1 MFRDS
6 VINPLFLLLF
16 NVVFLIVGVFLNSV
30 VIVSIWRSFQ
40 LRKKLCYFMILVLS
54 CVDLAGVVIIHPL
67 QISSTVLA
75 FLGKYDNMQEDIR
88 IHMLIALNG
97 SSLFALFVLN
107 IERFLALTYPFFHQA
122 SVTKWRLIRLLATLM
137 IAPIIQ
143 LGLFFFNLKILVNLV
158 VTIVFQFCCYHP
170 STSTTK
176 CVPSQDQSA
185 RSKRKIEATVNAS
198 RDHDERRPKLQFKKF
213 STCFLAV
220 ISYLICACPNIV
232 FSTLRLTLYKNTP
245 FHELIFYQI
254 WASTFLTMNSTFNCV
269 IFFWRNSILRREGV
283 DIIKSLRC

>member
-1 MFRDS
+1 MFTDG

-67 QISSTVLA
+67 QISSTVLV
-75 FLGKYDNMQEDIR
+75 FLGKYDNMQEVIR

-97 SSLFALFVLN
+97 SSLLALFVLN

-122 SVTKWRLIRLLATLM
+122 SVTKWRLGRLLATLM
-137 IAPIIQ
+137 IVPIIE
-143 LGLFFFNLKILVNLV
+143 LGLFFFKRKVLANLL
-158 VTIVFQFCCYHP
+158 VTIVFSILLLSSIYFNYKMCII
-170 STSTTK
+170 
-176 CVPSQDQSA
+176 A
-185 RSKRKIEATVNAS
+185 RSKRQNEAIVNAS

-220 ISYLICACPNIV
+220 ISYLICACPNVV

-283 DIIKSLRC
+283 DIIKSFRC

>member
-1 MFRDS
+1 MFRDG

-107 IERFLALTYPFFHQA
+107 IERFLALTSPFFHQA
-122 SVTKWRLIRLLATLM
+122 SVTKWRLIPLLATLM

-158 VTIVFQFCCYHP
+158 VTIVFSILLLSSIYFNYKMC
-170 STSTTK
+170 TI
-176 CVPSQDQSA
+176 A